1 MLPTTGSPLLALFS
15 LAMVPKLISS
25 GMLFAN
31 AAAATKSPT
40 EVDVVVVGGGYSGL
54 TSGYEVHKAGLKT
67 VVLEA
72 SGRIGGRS
80 RSLKLDNG
88 GIIELGATWI
98 NNQTQPEVFKMTQDF
113 GLDTAEQPTN
123 GLSVFENLDGEIEQT
138 PPEVP
143 INVSKQRTSHY
154 GAVAVAYP
162 GITN

>member
-1 MLPTTGSPLLALFS
+1 MLPTAGSPLWALLS
-15 LAMVPKLISS
+15 LAIAPKLISS

-31 AAAATKSPT
+31 AAATAKSPA

-54 TSGYEVHKAGLKT
+54 TSGYELHKAGLKT
-67 VVLEA
+67 AVLEA

-80 RSLKLDNG
+80 RSHKLDSG

-98 NNQTQPEVFKMTQDF
+98 NNKTQPEVFKMTQDF
-113 GLDTAEQPTN
+113 GLDTAEQPTD

-143 INVSKQRTSHY
+143 INVSQ
-154 GAVAVAYP
+154 
-162 GITN
+162 